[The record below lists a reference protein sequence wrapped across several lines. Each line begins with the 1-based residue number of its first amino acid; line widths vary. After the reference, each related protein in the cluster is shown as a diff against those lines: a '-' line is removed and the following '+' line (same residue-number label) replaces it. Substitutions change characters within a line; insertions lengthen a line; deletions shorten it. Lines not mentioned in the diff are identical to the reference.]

1 MERLVTPTPRILIVG
16 PDRTLPQEVEAA
28 LTSIDEVRAVT
39 HYVSDTRQGIESARS
54 RRPDIALVEMAGD
67 EPHLRLFV
75 EEVRATCPETAI
87 AAVFHPSTFTEAA
100 SESDVVIH
108 ALRLGVQDFLRRP
121 VSSTDLRQFL
131 FRHLGRAR
139 ATGGA
144 QGVIATVF
152 ANKGGVGKT
161 TIATNLAVS
170 IARESPGRVL
180 LIDGSLQLGVCASLL
195 DITPERTLTD
205 AARERDRLDETLIRE
220 LAIPH
225 GSGVHLLA
233 APHDAVEAARID
245 DELMSRVL
253 TLSRRA
259 FDTVIVDTFPMLD
272 AVMMAV
278 LDLADTAYLVT
289 EAVVPTLRGS
299 AQLMGTLDQL
309 GIPRERRR
317 VILNRYATFDGNQ
330 KPDEVARRLG
340 QPVDHVLPYDRR
352 LLIAANAGEPFVI
365 KYPRKPFSR
374 SIARIAAEVDAQRPA
389 PARAAI

>member
-1 MERLVTPTPRILIVG
+1 MTATPRILIVG

-39 HYVSDTRQGIESARS
+39 HYVSDIRQGIESARS
-54 RRPDIALVEMAGD
+54 RRPDIALIEMSGD
-67 EPHLRLFV
+67 DAHLRLFV
-75 EEVRATCPETAI
+75 EEVRSTCPETAI
-87 AAVFHPSTFTEAA
+87 AAVFHPSTFSESA

-131 FRHLGRAR
+131 HRRMQRSKPTQAAAG
-139 ATGGA
+139 T
-144 QGVIATVF
+144 VATVF

-161 TIATNLAVS
+161 TVSTNLAVAL
-170 IARESPGRVL
+170 ARENPGRVL

-195 DITPERTLTD
+195 DLEPERTLTD
-205 AARERDRLDETLIRE
+205 AAHQRDRLDETLIRE
-220 LAIPH
+220 LAIGH
-225 GSGVHLLA
+225 ESGLHLLA
-233 APHDAVEAARID
+233 APRDAVEATRID
-245 DELMSRVL
+245 DEVISRVI
-253 TLSRRA
+253 TLARRA

-278 LDLADTAYLVT
+278 LDLTDIAYLAT

-317 VILNRYATFDGNQ
+317 IVLNRYATFDGNQ
-330 KPDEVARRLG
+330 KPDEVAKRLG
-340 QPVDHVLPYDRR
+340 QPVDHILPYDRK
-352 LLIAANAGEPFVI
+352 LLIAANSGEPFVL
-365 KYPRKPFSR
+365 KYPRKPFTR
-374 SIARIAAEVDAQRPA
+374 AIGKIAAEVNAVGAARPIA
-389 PARAAI
+389 EPA